1 MPLQND
7 IWRED
12 LTPEEKAEAEKKLH
26 EWLEENLEKILGE
39 R

>member
-12 LTPEEKAEAEKKLH
+12 LTPEEKADAEKKLH
-26 EWLEENLEKILGE
+26 EWLERQANGNDNCN
-39 R
+39 